1 MGVLL
6 LSVCTL
12 IWTRGSSGWGTLYPA
27 NKTYGSCRSCLRTSR
42 QGREAYGQRW
52 EMTQTRRCDDT
63 HDRNMLASVWS
74 SLLIVIVAA
83 LGILVSSSTVSF
95 CSPSP
100 STYSSNLFGA
110 FILSN

>member
-1 MGVLL
+1 MHGGNDRRHTV
-6 LSVCTL
+6 SVGKL
-12 IWTRGSSGWGTLYPA
+12 IQP
-27 NKTYGSCRSCLRTSR
+27 R
-42 QGREAYGQRW
+42 QYN
-52 EMTQTRRCDDT
+52 DT

-74 SLLIVIVAA
+74 SLLMVMVAA